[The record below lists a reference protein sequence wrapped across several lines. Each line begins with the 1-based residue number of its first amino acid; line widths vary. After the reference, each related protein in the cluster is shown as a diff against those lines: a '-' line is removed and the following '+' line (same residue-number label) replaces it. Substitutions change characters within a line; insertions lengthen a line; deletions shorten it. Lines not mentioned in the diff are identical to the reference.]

1 MARQYNRSIEPDAT
15 ETEEPEVSEAIK
27 RAQAR
32 GYSGKAREINVQK
45 VQGSES
51 TVVQTYY
58 AGTLGPFT
66 FRRGFN
72 IILPEEAVEA
82 LRSANDATTVFSDF
96 NNQDRVTGHVPLV
109 EMQVEPRFPFQ
120 DLGERTWEEY
130 EAFCAEQRKKPNLP
144 VNR

>member
-1 MARQYNRSIEPDAT
+1 MARQYNLKSDTDVAV
-15 ETEEPEVSEAIK
+15 EEEELSPAVK

-32 GYSGKAREINVQK
+32 GYSGIARKINVQK

-58 AGTLGPFT
+58 AGILGPFT
-66 FRRGFN
+66 IRRGFDV
-72 IILPEEAVEA
+72 ILPEEAVEA

-96 NNQDRVTGHVPLV
+96 DHQGRMGHTPLV
-109 EMQVEPRFPFQ
+109 EIPVEPRFPFI
-120 DLGERTWEEY
+120 DYGIVPWEDY

-144 VNR
+144 TNR